1 MCEFM
6 AAVVDVVAG
15 CVDERAPRGCHVYA
29 LSVACCRSLEAIA
42 EQSSNADEYSTADDY
57 SKADSSSPLS
67 TPSAPFANETD
78 GEFDAFDV
86 LMDAVDGC
94 QLCAGDGRAGINLS
108 RRRRRDSETLVSSAG
123 AAPRV
128 ERVDARPERRVG

>member
-15 CVDERAPRGCHVYA
+15 CADERAPRGCHVYA
-29 LSVACCRSLEAIA
+29 LRGRVLVKSQTIA

-94 QLCAGDGRAGINLS
+94 TAVDAGERSGESIYRDAV
-108 RRRRRDSETLVSSAG
+108 RRDSETLVASA
-123 AAPRV
+123 AAPAGV
-128 ERVDARPERRVG
+128 